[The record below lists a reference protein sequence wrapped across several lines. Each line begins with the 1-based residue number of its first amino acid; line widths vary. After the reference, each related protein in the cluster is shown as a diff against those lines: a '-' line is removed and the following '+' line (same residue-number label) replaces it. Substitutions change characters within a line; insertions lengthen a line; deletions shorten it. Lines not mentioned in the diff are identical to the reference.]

1 MITIKKKKFRAA
13 LGCRDKEA
21 ERERERE
28 RETERERE
36 EEERERQEK
45 ERERETSARTWHNIG
60 AKQMRT
66 EVVKKRCNFYN
77 FFCINYM

>member
-1 MITIKKKKFRAA
+1 MVVETKR
-13 LGCRDKEA
+13 L
-21 ERERERE
+21 RERERE
-28 RETERERE
+28 REKRKKEREKR
-36 EEERERQEK
+36 K
-45 ERERETSARTWHNIG
+45 KERETSARTWHNIG